1 MKDRECTDF
10 VVTYN
15 GVKIFIEVKP
25 TNPEER
31 IKRYIQYFTWTYY
44 REYEI
49 MHGSSKVAAIAKN
62 GICKVYL
69 SELMPYNLHL
79 EEGAEED
86 VDIRVQNL
94 ENFYYWCA
102 SRVLTLDREYAKEIL
117 NSIGV
122 TQAVT
127 DKERAEVALSYHCL
141 SLMDIYWTKR
151 ADERLDFS
159 DINLYENHFGN
170 AFIDVSLRG
179 KQMTIENA
187 HLVADTL
194 GTKGC
199 FPKAWVRDDN
209 YFFLLKAGEQEAVNN
224 ELLASRICRCFKV
237 NQVLYEEGV
246 FDNQKVSCSKII
258 TSLEYSIVPMEYVAI
273 YLQNHGM
280 SVKEYILQLDSYNYY
295 MMNIVDY
302 LVGNTDRHWSNW
314 GVLVDNRTN
323 APVRLYDL
331 MDFNKAFGSYDTIEG
346 ANCLTSK
353 FLEGKMQT
361 QRDAAIEA
369 VNKIGLN
376 QIEKVRDGWFKDN
389 SIGTMF
395 FKRLKVLQG
404 LQ

>member
-1 MKDRECTDF
+1 
-10 VVTYN
+10 
-15 GVKIFIEVKP
+15 
-25 TNPEER
+25 
-31 IKRYIQYFTWTYY
+31 
-44 REYEI
+44 
-49 MHGSSKVAAIAKN
+49 
-62 GICKVYL
+62 
-69 SELMPYNLHL
+69 
-79 EEGAEED
+79 
-86 VDIRVQNL
+86 
-94 ENFYYWCA
+94 
-102 SRVLTLDREYAKEIL
+102 
-117 NSIGV
+117 
-122 TQAVT
+122 
-127 DKERAEVALSYHCL
+127 
-141 SLMDIYWTKR
+141 
-151 ADERLDFS
+151 
-159 DINLYENHFGN
+159 
-170 AFIDVSLRG
+170 
-179 KQMTIENA
+179 
-187 HLVADTL
+187 
-194 GTKGC
+194 
-199 FPKAWVRDDN
+199 
-209 YFFLLKAGEQEAVNN
+209 
-224 ELLASRICRCFKV
+224 
-237 NQVLYEEGV
+237 
-246 FDNQKVSCSKII
+246 
-258 TSLEYSIVPMEYVAI
+258 MEYVAI

-395 FKRLKVLQG
+395 FERLKVLQG